1 MYAVLTLVGPQ
12 SRLEEQTSQISNR
25 VSQTGAVVLK
35 GTYIES
41 TWLSKNIGLGKCSA
55 PRPEGANA
63 ESRGDRNV
71 DLRLRY
77 LEPESRLNT
86 AGYGRSTTR
95 CFSDASA
102 GENESANTTFY
113 PFFANA
119 LLRTKSKS
127 VETTVRRRRLLFAV
141 FVARMGGERLPKRV
155 IFEEMV
161 AGQGLLRKR
170 GVRLDVVP

>member
-113 PFFANA
+113 PLLTRFSGQNLRA
-119 LLRTKSKS
+119 L
-127 VETTVRRRRLLFAV
+127 RRRYADV
-141 FVARMGGERLPKRV
+141 GSC
-155 IFEEMV
+155 
-161 AGQGLLRKR
+161 LRFLWHAWEGSVCRR
-170 GVRLDVVP
+170 G